1 MQSIFDKETD
11 RRGTGSMKWDVTPEE
26 SFFVPIICAFRAL

>member
-11 RRGTGSMKWDVTPEE
+11 RRGTGSMKWDVHPGGT
-26 SFFVPIICAFRAL
+26 SHVGSGYGF